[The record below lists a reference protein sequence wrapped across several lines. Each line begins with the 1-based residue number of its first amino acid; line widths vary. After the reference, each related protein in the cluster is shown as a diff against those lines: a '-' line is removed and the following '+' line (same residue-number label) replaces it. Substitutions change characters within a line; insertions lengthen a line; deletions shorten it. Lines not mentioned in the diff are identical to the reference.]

1 MVININQGKLI
12 KKKQKYLNKLATVN
26 DMLREYDENE
36 KLLKLQL
43 RTFKLNRNN
52 QTKEL
57 WAVEKDGCPVNG
69 DLTKYSLHRYDVI
82 KRKMVIVF
90 VGSYDEVHEA
100 IRTLELKK

>member
-1 MVININQGKLI
+1 MTKQEREDYLI
-12 KKKQKYLNKLATVN
+12 RLG
-26 DMLREYDENE
+26 
-36 KLLKLQL
+36 L

-57 WAVEKDGCPVNG
+57 WAVEKDVCPVNG